1 MSVKKKHDTTLRDFS
16 EIFELTLN
24 RAAARANFSAQAQ
37 AQAQSKTAG
46 QAPQSQTVESVK
58 VENSCGRVL
67 AEDVLSDRNLPPYD
81 RVAVDG
87 YACRKSDLPGPL
99 RLIGTSSAGDA
110 PRHFVDPGSCVKV
123 MTGGV
128 LPEGADTVIMVEQ
141 SQEDSEH
148 IRYNGSEPGSHP
160 PNYSPR
166 GEDVPLGA
174 RVVSQNTL
182 LGPQHT
188 ALLASVGYGSVSV
201 YALPKVGLLST
212 GNEVVEPGQK
222 PEAHQIRNANAPQ
235 AVAQRSR
242 MGINHTCYGIVPDD
256 PQALKNTL
264 ARAQAENNLILM
276 SGGVSMGD
284 FDFGPEAIER
294 NGFTIQYDRVA
305 VKPGRPTTF
314 AVSDKADLFG
324 LAGNPV
330 SCFVIFEIL
339 VKPYLYRL
347 IHGTYRASRSFATLS
362 KAFDRRNS
370 ERDEWIPV
378 TIDEHGQITLLEYH
392 GSAHFHSISQAE
404 GMIKIER
411 GIQHLDKGAQLAVRL
426 F

>member
-1 MSVKKKHDTTLRDFS
+1 MKKKHDTTLRDFT

-24 RAAARANFSAQAQ
+24 RAAERANWPAPARGN
-37 AQAQSKTAG
+37 AQAQS
-46 QAPQSQTVESVK
+46 QARSQERTVESVD
-58 VENSCGRVL
+58 VGNSCGRVL
-67 AEDVLSDRNLPPYD
+67 AEDVLSDRNLPPYH

-87 YACRKSDLPGPL
+87 YACRKADLPGPL
-99 RLIGTSSAGDA
+99 RLLGTSSAGDA
-110 PRHFVDPGSCVKV
+110 PRYCVEAGSCVKV

-148 IRYNGSEPGSHP
+148 IRYTGGDPQTHP
-160 PNYSPR
+160 PNFSPC

-174 RVVSQNTL
+174 KVVSQSTL

-188 ALLASVGYGSVSV
+188 ALLASVGYGSVLV

-212 GNEVVEPGQK
+212 GNEVVEPEQK

-235 AVAQRSR
+235 AVAQLSR
-242 MGINHTCYGIVPDD
+242 MGITPTYYGIVPDD
-256 PQALKNTL
+256 PQALESTL
-264 ARAQAENNLILM
+264 AKAQAENDLILM

-294 NGFTIQYDRVA
+294 NGFTIHYDRVA

-314 AVSDKADLFG
+314 AVSEKADLFG

-347 IHGTYRASRSFATLS
+347 IHHTYRAPRSFAVLAQDFTRS
-362 KAFDRRNS
+362 NS

-378 TIDEHGQITLLEYH
+378 TLDEQGQLTLLEYH
-392 GSAHFHSISQAE
+392 GSAHFHSISRAD
-404 GMIKIER
+404 GMVKIER
-411 GIQHLDKGAQLAVRL
+411 GIQQVEKGAQLAVRL

>member
-1 MSVKKKHDTTLRDFS
+1 MKKKHDTTLRDFS

-24 RAAARANFSAQAQ
+24 RAAERAHFSAQPQ
-37 AQAQSKTAG
+37 ASQPQA
-46 QAPQSQTVESVK
+46 VETIEVGK
-58 VENSCGRVL
+58 SCGRVL
-67 AEDVLSDRNLPPYD
+67 AEDVLSDRNLPPYN

-87 YACRKSDLPGPL
+87 YACRKSDLPGPM
-99 RLIGTSSAGDA
+99 RLVGTSSAGDA
-110 PRHFVDPGSCVKV
+110 PRHSVDAGTCVKV

-141 SQEDSEH
+141 SEESSNYV
-148 IRYNGSEPGSHP
+148 RYTGSSPQAHP
-160 PNYSPR
+160 PNFSPR
-166 GEDVPLGA
+166 GEDVPLGR
-174 RVVSQNTL
+174 RVLSRGTL

-188 ALLASVGYGSVSV
+188 ALLASVGYASLVV
-201 YALPKVGLLST
+201 YGLPKVGLLST
-212 GNEVVEPGQK
+212 GNEVVEPGDI
-222 PEAHQIRNANAPQ
+222 PEPHQIRNANAPQ
-235 AVAQRSR
+235 AVAQLSR
-242 MGINHTCYGIVPDD
+242 MGITPSYYGIVLDD
-256 PQALKNTL
+256 PQALESTL
-264 ARAQAENNLILM
+264 ARAQGENDLIIM

-284 FDFGPEAIER
+284 FDFGPEAIEK

-347 IHGTYRASRSFATLS
+347 MHGIYRAPRSFATLS
-362 KAFDRRNS
+362 KEFDRRNS

-378 TIDEHGQITLLEYH
+378 TLDDHGHITLLDYH
-392 GSAHFHSISQAE
+392 GSAHFHSISRAE

-411 GIQHLDKGAQLAVRL
+411 GIKHLDKGAQLAVRL

>member
-1 MSVKKKHDTTLRDFS
+1 MKKKHDTTLRDFS
-16 EIFELTLN
+16 EIYELTIN
-24 RAAARANFSAQAQ
+24 RAAERTGFSVQAHPQ
-37 AQAQSKTAG
+37 A
-46 QAPQSQTVESVK
+46 VESVE
-58 VENSCGRVL
+58 VGNSCGRVL

-81 RVAVDG
+81 RIAVDG
-87 YACRKSDLPGPL
+87 YACRKADLPGPL

-110 PRHFVDPGSCVKV
+110 TQYSVETGNCVKV

-141 SQEDSEH
+141 SEEH
-148 IRYNGSEPGSHP
+148 ANYVNYTGSDPGSHP

-166 GEDVPLGA
+166 GEDVPLGT
-174 RVVSQNTL
+174 RVVSQGTL

-188 ALLASVGYGSVSV
+188 ALLASVGYASVSV

-222 PEAHQIRNANAPQ
+222 PQPHQIRNANAPQ
-235 AVAQRSR
+235 TIAQLSR
-242 MGINHTCYGIVPDD
+242 LGITPTYYGIVPDD
-256 PQALKNTL
+256 QQALESTL
-264 ARAQAENNLILM
+264 ARAQAENDLILM

-284 FDFGPEAIER
+284 FDFGPEAIEK

-339 VKPYLYRL
+339 VKPYLYML
-347 IHGTYRASRSFATLS
+347 MQGTYRAPPSFATLS
-362 KAFDRRNS
+362 KDFNRSNS
-370 ERDEWIPV
+370 EREEWIPV
-378 TIDEHGQITLLEYH
+378 VLDERGQITLLEYH
-392 GSAHFHSISQAE
+392 GSAHFHSISRAE

-411 GIQHLDKGAQLAVRL
+411 GIEHLEKGTLRAVRL

>member
-1 MSVKKKHDTTLRDFS
+1 MKKKHDATLRDFS

-24 RAAARANFSAQAQ
+24 RAAERAKFSAQGQGQEPQTRTHAQ
-37 AQAQSKTAG
+37 A
-46 QAPQSQTVESVK
+46 VEA
-58 VENSCGRVL
+58 VEVGKSCGRVL

-110 PRHFVDPGSCVKV
+110 ALHSVEEGSCVKV

-141 SQEDSEH
+141 SKEYPKDAAEMYV
-148 IRYNGSEPGSHP
+148 RYTGSDPGFHP
-160 PNYSPR
+160 PNFSPR
-166 GEDVPLGA
+166 GEDVPLGT
-174 RVVSQNTL
+174 RVVTQGTL

-222 PEAHQIRNANAPQ
+222 PEPHQIRNANAPQ
-235 AVAQRSR
+235 AVAQLSR
-242 MGINHTCYGIVPDD
+242 MEIIPTYYGIVPDD
-256 PQALKNTL
+256 PQALESTL
-264 ARAQAENNLILM
+264 AKAQSENDLILM

-347 IHGTYRASRSFATLS
+347 MHGIYRAPRSFATL
-362 KAFDRRNS
+362 AQEFNRRNS

-378 TIDEHGQITLLEYH
+378 TIDEQGQITLLEYH
-392 GSAHFHSISQAE
+392 GSAHFHSISRAE
-404 GMIKIER
+404 GLIKIER
-411 GIQHLDKGAQLAVRL
+411 GIEHLDKGALRAVRL